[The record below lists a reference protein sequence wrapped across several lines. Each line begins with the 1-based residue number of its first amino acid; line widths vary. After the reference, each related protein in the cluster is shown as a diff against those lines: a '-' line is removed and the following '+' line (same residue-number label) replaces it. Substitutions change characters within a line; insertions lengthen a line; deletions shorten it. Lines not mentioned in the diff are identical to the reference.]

1 MAVEK
6 ASLILWVDLRYTKDS
21 SVVGQ
26 ALSDAYR
33 LMVVTS
39 GDNINAVIELNK
51 PDVIFFDYDLPDQ
64 VGLKILRDIKCNNPS
79 IPFIMLT
86 EDHSTE
92 LAIWALRSRAWD
104 YFVKPVSSKN
114 LQSSVLMLLDRLKIS
129 SADNRDNYM
138 KLPRVPSESRPYKS
152 KSSSLSTKHALDYV
166 LQNLA
171 SKITVEDVSKFCG
184 MSKSHFSRTF
194 KKEHGVTFQEFL
206 IQQRM
211 NKAVDLLKNSDFLVT
226 QIALAVGYCELS
238 NFTSAFQR
246 LIGIRPSSF
255 RKALIS
261 KQ

>member
-1 MAVEK
+1 MPAKK

-21 SVVGQ
+21 AVIGQ
-26 ALSDAYR
+26 ALSETHH
-33 LMVVTS
+33 MIVITS
-39 GDNINAVIELNK
+39 GEGINALIEKDK
-51 PDVIFFDYDLPDQ
+51 PDVIFFDYDFPDQ
-64 VGLKILRDIKCNNPS
+64 VGLRILRDIKCNNPS

-86 EDHSTE
+86 EDHSIE

-104 YFVKPVSSKN
+104 YFVKPVSLQD
-114 LQSSVLMLLDRLKIS
+114 LQSSMLMLLDRLKINS
-129 SADNRDNYM
+129 VGNRDNYM
-138 KLPRVPSESRPYKS
+138 QLPRVPSESRPYKS
-152 KSSSLSTKHALDYV
+152 KSNTLSTKYALDYMQ
-166 LQNLA
+166 QNLA
-171 SKITVEDVSKFCG
+171 SKITVEDVSKLCG

-194 KKEHGVTFQEFL
+194 KKEQGVTFQEYL

-211 NKAVDLLKNSDFLVT
+211 NKAVDLLKNSDFMVT